1 MGKVLGT
8 FTNGFTGAVSRSI
21 DNIIVSMK
29 NGSGGEIPFGAP
41 VFLAHGENAC
51 RTFDA
56 QDSAAVARYGVAEER
71 DSRTVGKLFDFP
83 GIDCSGCGDCR
94 KDRSCQ
100 SAGDQDDQGVS
111 EPMRLFHFVAA
122 SFPFSCSFLPLENS
136 GNNAAINQSPQAIT
150 TPAIPPMI
158 IFFKEAVRKFGSLP

>member
-56 QDSAAVARYGVAEER
+56 QDSAAAAFLGFAARGALVTGAGAE
-71 DSRTVGKLFDFP
+71 DTTLALPNVTVRT
-83 GIDCSGCGDCR
+83 
-94 KDRSCQ
+94 
-100 SAGDQDDQGVS
+100 
-111 EPMRLFHFVAA
+111 A
-122 SFPFSCSFLPLENS
+122 SDS
-136 GNNAAINQSPQAIT
+136 GNRAEVVLSKRNI
-150 TPAIPPMI
+150 
-158 IFFKEAVRKFGSLP
+158 L

>member
-29 NGSGGEIPFGAP
+29 NGSGGEISFGAP

-56 QDSAAVARYGVAEER
+56 QDSAAAAFLGFAARAAVKAPDVYGSSEASYSVGDPVDVLVRGSVILQFTTAVVPGSAVYIRKADGALVTEAGAEGTTLALPNVTVR
-71 DSRTVGKLFDFP
+71 TASDSSNRAEVVLSKRNIL
-83 GIDCSGCGDCR
+83 
-94 KDRSCQ
+94 
-100 SAGDQDDQGVS
+100 
-111 EPMRLFHFVAA
+111 
-122 SFPFSCSFLPLENS
+122 
-136 GNNAAINQSPQAIT
+136 
-150 TPAIPPMI
+150 
-158 IFFKEAVRKFGSLP
+158 

>member
-56 QDSAAVARYGVAEER
+56 QDSAAAAFLGFAARAAVKAPDVYGSSEASYSVGDPVDVLVRGSVILRFAGPALPGGSVYIRKSDGALVTEAGGEG
-71 DSRTVGKLFDFP
+71 SALKLPNVTVRTAADG
-83 GIDCSGCGDCR
+83 SGR
-94 KDRSCQ
+94 
-100 SAGDQDDQGVS
+100 A
-111 EPMRLFHFVAA
+111 
-122 SFPFSCSFLPLENS
+122 
-136 GNNAAINQSPQAIT
+136 
-150 TPAIPPMI
+150 
-158 IFFKEAVRKFGSLP
+158 EAVLTSRNIL

>member
-56 QDSAAVARYGVAEER
+56 QDSAAAAFLGFAARAAVKAPDVYGSSEASYAADDPVDVIVRGSVILQFGASVNPGSSVYIRKAVGVLVTDAGAEGTTLR
-71 DSRTVGKLFDFP
+71 LPNVTVRTVSDG
-83 GIDCSGCGDCR
+83 
-94 KDRSCQ
+94 
-100 SAGDQDDQGVS
+100 
-111 EPMRLFHFVAA
+111 
-122 SFPFSCSFLPLENS
+122 
-136 GNNAAINQSPQAIT
+136 GNRA
-150 TPAIPPMI
+150 
-158 IFFKEAVRKFGSLP
+158 EAVLTKRNIM